1 MDKYIGAEAF
11 KKRLIVKGFYPAIVA
26 RTLEEMP
33 AADVVER
40 SSFEQVSQKYL
51 KFQQKH
57 LNGEL
62 VEVRHAKW
70 THEGGGYFP
79 RCSICNR
86 WSDVMQGTAD
96 FNFCPHCGAKMDGGN
111 EK

>member
-1 MDKYIGAEAF
+1 MDKHIDAEAF

-62 VEVRHAKW
+62 VEVV
-70 THEGGGYFP
+70 
-79 RCSICNR
+79 RCVECQHSRYIGHKDCFECRKHN
-86 WSDVMQGTAD
+86 GCLKYPHD
-96 FNFCPHCGAKMDGGN
+96 FCSYG
-111 EK
+111 ERRSE